1 MKTLQS
7 KSSKFALIASL
18 FVLGLASNTAWAG
31 GGHHGGG
38 HHGGGH
44 GHWGGWHSGISLHLG
59 MPLFWPNYY
68 APVYYPQPVVVAPA
82 PQVVYIEQ
90 AQAPIAPPPVQQY
103 WYYCANPQ
111 GYYPNVQQCPAGWQ
125 KILPQPVR

>member
-1 MKTLQS
+1 MKTNR
-7 KSSKFALIASL
+7 SKFTLIASL
-18 FVLGLASNTAWAG
+18 CILGLASNAAWAG
-31 GGHHGGG
+31 GGHHGG
-38 HHGGGH
+38 H
-44 GHWGGWHSGISLHLG
+44 GHWGGGHWHSGISLYIG
-59 MPLFWPNYY
+59 APFFWPNYY

-111 GYYPNVQQCPAGWQ
+111 GYYPSVQQCSAGWQ
-125 KILPQPVR
+125 KVLPQPVR